1 MACNSLYER
10 EGKMLVSS
18 TGMISNNVTK
28 PQPTKSVNPSFPS
41 LEEVPIGSTGFTVG
55 PLVQEVRQHGQNSKG
70 SKPSKIFREFR
81 YILNYMYKNQRK
93 LF

>member
-1 MACNSLYER
+1 MCVLRAHIR
-10 EGKMLVSS
+10 KIHV
-18 TGMISNNVTK
+18 IK
-28 PQPTKSVNPSFPS
+28 PQPTKSHFEEVNPSFPS

-70 SKPSKIFREFR
+70 SKPSKIFREFS
-81 YILNYMYKNQRK
+81 YILNYMYKNQGK